1 MSDPRLL
8 NQFFHQ
14 AMAVRDAPAD
24 ALPEELRAGIW
35 PYEEDQLLEE
45 GGMKRIFR
53 CRDRRSGRLVA
64 RAEMRQAGRDCERF
78 LREARITAH
87 LQHPAIM
94 PIYEIGAKDDDSPY
108 FTMKLVEGRDLSVVL
123 DLLRK
128 EDPQAQRDFPLEV
141 RINIFCRICE
151 AMAYAHQHG
160 IIHLDLKPA
169 NIEVSAHGEVLVC
182 DWGLARVLDEVCEDP
197 VLLEH
202 SLDSQEL
209 NNLTRDGYIKGSP
222 GYMSPEQAGGPFTR
236 KDQRS
241 DIFSL
246 GAILYSLLCY
256 EKPFRGDSVDK
267 VIEATRRGLAQPLEP
282 FRPRLNIPPGL
293 EAICMKAMAAD
304 PSQRYVSVLKLQR
317 ELSAYLN
324 GFAPQAETASFTRQL
339 LLLIRRNRLTCLAL
353 AASGLGFFVLTLA
366 FFVHVQT
373 ARRELEQGQR
383 ALRLEKDR
391 SAVLGREAAPNFLS
405 KALQAENEGDFDKAL
420 EMAATAIKLD
430 PKLNRCYGVLG
441 HGYFIRG
448 EFAASADA
456 YRRYVTNAP
465 AYAQMLE
472 IADYAVSLQPSG
484 RELTVEQL
492 LSVME
497 KTRVHHW
504 VILNRLIERLVVK
517 PIKIEYRMALVR
529 GTIKFMNTLDHD
541 PEITF
546 DGSHLDLSGSPRL
559 YWSLILQS
567 FPAQSLTMVDSH
579 VPLDHLRGMPLEEIH
594 LIRCKVS
601 DFSPLLSCRT
611 LKSLS
616 LQECEIADL
625 SPLQE
630 LGLETLDLRHSE
642 FKNINLLTQ
651 FRSLKQVIFSP
662 SQFEPSAFPSLLP
675 GVKVEFRE

>member
-8 NQFFHQ
+8 NQFFSQ
-14 AMAVRDAPAD
+14 AMAVRQACPEG
-24 ALPEELRAGIW
+24 LPEELRAGVW

-64 RAEMRQAGRDCERF
+64 RAEMRHPEKDGERF
-78 LREARITAH
+78 LREARITAY

-94 PIYEIGAKDDDSPY
+94 PVYEIGAKPEGSPY
-108 FTMKLVEGRDLSVVL
+108 FTMKLVEGRDLGAVL
-123 DLLRK
+123 ELLRQG
-128 EDPQAQRDFPLEV
+128 DPQAGRDFPLEV

-182 DWGLARVLDEVCEDP
+182 DWGLARILDEVCEDP

-209 NNLTRDGYIKGSP
+209 NSLTRDGYIKGSP

-246 GAILYSLLCY
+246 GAILYSLLTF
-256 EKPFRGDSVDK
+256 EMPFRGDSVDDL
-267 VIEATRRGLAQPLEP
+267 VEATRLGRIEPLDKH
-282 FRPRLNIPPGL
+282 RQTHKIPPGL
-293 EAICMKAMAAD
+293 EAICLKALALD
-304 PSQRYVSVLKLQR
+304 PSRRYVSVLKLQR
-317 ELSAYLN
+317 ELNAYLN

-339 LLLIRRNRLTCLAL
+339 LLLIRRNRLTCAAL
-353 AASGLGFFVLTLA
+353 AVSGLGFFILSLL
-366 FFVHVQT
+366 FLGHVQDS
-373 ARRELEQGQR
+373 RRQRQHDLLALKEEQV
-383 ALRLEKDR
+383 R
-391 SAVLGREAAPNFLS
+391 SAILGREAAPSFLA
-405 KALQAENEGDFDKAL
+405 KALKAEEAEDFDRAL
-420 EMAATAIKLD
+420 ELAKTAIKLD
-430 PKLNRCYGVLG
+430 PQLNRCYGILG

-456 YRRYVTNAP
+456 YRRYDTRNP
-465 AYAQMLE
+465 SFAQMLE
-472 IADYAVSLQPSG
+472 IAEYG
-484 RELTVEQL
+484 RDLARPGQELTVEQL

-497 KTRVHHW
+497 KTKVRHW
-504 VILNRLIERLVVK
+504 VILNRLIERLVLK
-517 PIKIEYRMALVR
+517 PIKIEDRLALVR
-529 GTIKFMNTLDHD
+529 GTIKLMNSPEHD

-546 DGSHLDLSGSPRL
+546 DGRHLDLSGSPRL
-559 YWSLILQS
+559 YWALILQA
-567 FPAQSLTMVDSH
+567 FPAQSLTLVDSNI
-579 VPLDHLRGMPLEEIH
+579 PLEHLRDMPLEE
-594 LIRCKVS
+594 LSMIRCKVS
-601 DFSPLLSCRT
+601 DFSPLLNCRS
-611 LKSLS
+611 LNSLS

-625 SPLQE
+625 GPLQE
-630 LGLETLDLRHSE
+630 LGIKTLDLRHSE
-642 FKNINLLTQ
+642 FKNLNLLTQ
-651 FRSLKQVIFSP
+651 FRHLKRVIFSP
-662 SQFEPSAFPSLLP
+662 GQFEPSAFPSLLP